1 MFCLTTE
8 NQKAI
13 LQVVLGK
20 SYSKIISLFSFL
32 KSFGCAD
39 KKKTKTKT
47 CLSSNNQGVKGRGS
61 LCVQLRWRSIVHKK
75 EIPGKGVK
83 TTHVLLGR
91 QSSWKALYNHMLM
104 D

>member
-1 MFCLTTE
+1 ME
-8 NQKAI
+8 NQKVI

-20 SYSKIISLFSFL
+20 SYSEIISLFNFL
-32 KSFGCAD
+32 KYFGCTD

-47 CLSSNNQGVKGRGS
+47 CLSSNNQGVKGGSS
-61 LCVQLRWRSIVHKK
+61 LCVQLRWRSIVHEKGM
-75 EIPGKGVK
+75 PGKGVK
-83 TTHVLLGR
+83 TTHGLLGR